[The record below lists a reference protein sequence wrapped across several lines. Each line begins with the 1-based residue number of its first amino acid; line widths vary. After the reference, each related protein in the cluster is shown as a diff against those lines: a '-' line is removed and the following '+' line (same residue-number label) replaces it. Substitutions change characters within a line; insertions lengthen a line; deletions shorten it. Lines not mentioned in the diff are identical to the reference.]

1 MNLQQQRRQTPYPHT
16 WEVPALAA
24 VTIAYLLTVGVHAG
38 RGVANLTACG
48 AWHWPDAS
56 AWFTSLPGVLAGN
69 AAAGIA
75 DPACAGA
82 SGGVLMGS
90 IIAIELVTVAVLVIV
105 GNWAFDR
112 WGPTRLKGMATPTEA
127 TQLLGVDRLRRVRR
141 IIRPD
146 LYPRKATR

>member
-1 MNLQQQRRQTPYPHT
+1 MNLQQQRRQTPYPLT
-16 WEVPALAA
+16 WEIPALAA
-24 VTIAYLLTVGVHAG
+24 VTVAYLLTVGVHVG

-48 AWHWPDAS
+48 AWQWPDAS
-56 AWFTSLPGVLAGN
+56 AWFTSLPAVLSGN
-69 AAAGIA
+69 ATAGIA

-90 IIAIELVTVAVLVIV
+90 IIALELVVVVLVLV
-105 GNWAFDR
+105 LGKWVLDR
-112 WGPTRLKGMATPTEA
+112 WGPGRLKGMATPAEA
-127 TQLLGVDRLRRVRR
+127 TQLLGVERLRRVRR

>member
-16 WEVPALAA
+16 WEIPTLAA

-48 AWHWPDAS
+48 VWRWPDAS
-56 AWFTSLPGVLAGN
+56 AWFTALPGVLAGN
-69 AAAGIA
+69 ATAGIA

-90 IIAIELVTVAVLVIV
+90 IVALELVVGALVLLL
-105 GNWAFDR
+105 GKWALDR
-112 WGPTRLKGMATPTEA
+112 WGPGRLKGMATPAEA

-146 LYPRKATR
+146 LYPRKAAR

>member
-16 WEVPALAA
+16 WEIPALVA
-24 VTIAYLLTVGVHAG
+24 VTVGYLLTVGVHAG

-48 AWHWPDAS
+48 VWQWPDAS
-56 AWFTSLPGVLAGN
+56 AWFTSLAGVIFGD

-82 SGGVLMGS
+82 SGGVLTGS
-90 IIAIELVTVAVLVIV
+90 IIALELVVVVLVV
-105 GNWAFDR
+105 MLGKWGLDR
-112 WGPTRLKGMATPTEA
+112 WGPGRLKGMATPAEA

-146 LYPRKATR
+146 LYPRKAAR